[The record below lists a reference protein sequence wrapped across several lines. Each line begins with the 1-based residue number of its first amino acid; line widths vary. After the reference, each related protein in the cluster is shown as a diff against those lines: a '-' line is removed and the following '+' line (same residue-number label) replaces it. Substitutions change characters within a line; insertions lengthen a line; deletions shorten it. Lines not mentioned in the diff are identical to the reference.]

1 MWDKIPLD
9 ELLFKGTGIGAIPP
23 TRTWPERIEIKPK
36 HYYLAEGTRIH
47 KELEENQRVDKGER
61 G

>member
-23 TRTWPERIEIKPK
+23 ERNWQERIEIKPK

-47 KELEENQRVDKGER
+47 KELEEKENE
-61 G
+61 